1 MRATYPRACLA
12 IPAGPCMCNAATV
25 RAMNIQVPEGPAHVV
40 TGVELDAR
48 GEVRRV
54 RWYLADGGE
63 VGLAAGAAPRPL
75 SGESVVDTLE
85 VVDKLL
91 EAEPVVPLFPGRGGA
106 VTRLRYSRGRSRSVR
121 PGLFAGHSGP

>member
-1 MRATYPRACLA
+1 
-12 IPAGPCMCNAATV
+12 
-25 RAMNIQVPEGPAHVV
+25 MNTQAPEGPAHVV

-48 GEVRRV
+48 GQVRRV

-63 VGLAAGAAPRPL
+63 LGRAAGAAPRPL

-91 EAEPVVPLFPGRGGA
+91 EAEPVIPLFPGHGA
-106 VTRLRYSRGRSRSVR
+106 AAAHQVVKVHVQPDGTELIEVDPFLPGRTLRDLPRL
-121 PGLFAGHSGP
+121 